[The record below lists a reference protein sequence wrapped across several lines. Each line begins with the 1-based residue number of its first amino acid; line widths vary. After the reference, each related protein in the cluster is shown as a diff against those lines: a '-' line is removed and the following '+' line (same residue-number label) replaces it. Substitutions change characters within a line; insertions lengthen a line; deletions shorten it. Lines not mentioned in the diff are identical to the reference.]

1 MLIFFASV
9 LKTLIIF
16 ANLRD
21 FNKDESVVFLKK
33 EYSGVGFDFGTMQQE
48 NHPMKSESEKR
59 NG

>member
-48 NHPMKSESEKR
+48 NHPK
-59 NG
+59 